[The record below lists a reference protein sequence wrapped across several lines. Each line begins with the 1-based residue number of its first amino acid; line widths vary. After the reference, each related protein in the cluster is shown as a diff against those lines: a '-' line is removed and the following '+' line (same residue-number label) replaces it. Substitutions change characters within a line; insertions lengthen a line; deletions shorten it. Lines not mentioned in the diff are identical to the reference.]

1 MRNQNISKKILH
13 WYDNNKRILPWRIQS
28 SKTKKEYFTL
38 ISEFMLQQTQVKT
51 VIPYFNNFIVKIPN
65 LKKLANVNEEKL
77 MKIWQGLGYYSRAKN
92 LKKTAQK
99 IVLDFNGKLPNTVD
113 ELKKLPGIGDYTS
126 RAIMAIAFNK
136 PIIPL
141 DGNVERIIK
150 RVFLLRKKQQLSKEN
165 IIKKKLF
172 FGKSNR
178 AGDYAQ
184 AIMEIGALVCK
195 PIKPLCNQCPI
206 SKYCESFKKN
216 NFHDIKKLGVSCSE
230 YFLDVTDYNNIKEI
244 RKYREGKKIGRY
256 IGYYET
262 GNIKF
267 EENFKNN
274 LNHGKLFIW
283 SNEGKLVRESNY
295 KNGYESG
302 LQKIWESNGKIK
314 SNYIVK
320 NKRRYGLLGTKN
332 CINETDTLLIY

>member
-1 MRNQNISKKILH
+1 MEILERLVINIFLFFFLFSCDNRDNLVVINNTDVHLDLSKRYVEYKKKIFSGLVIKF
-13 WYDNNKRILPWRIQS
+13 YKNTNDTLSVSIFKNGLKDNTW
-28 SKTKKEYFTL
+28 KKFY
-38 ISEFMLQQTQVKT
+38 
-51 VIPYFNNFIVKIPN
+51 
-65 LKKLANVNEEKL
+65 
-77 MKIWQGLGYYSRAKN
+77 KN
-92 LKKTAQK
+92 
-99 IVLDFNGKLPNTVD
+99 G
-113 ELKKLPGIGDYTS
+113 
-126 RAIMAIAFNK
+126 
-136 PIIPL
+136 
-141 DGNVERIIK
+141 
-150 RVFLLRKKQQLSKEN
+150 
-165 IIKKKLF
+165 
-172 FGKSNR
+172 
-178 AGDYAQ
+178 
-184 AIMEIGALVCK
+184 
-195 PIKPLCNQCPI
+195 
-206 SKYCESFKKN
+206 
-216 NFHDIKKLGVSCSE
+216 
-230 YFLDVTDYNNIKEI
+230 NIKEI

-302 LQKIWESNGKIK
+302 HQKIWGSNGKIK